1 MVCTNNIPVATAIK
15 YGMNSNELVLAGN
28 QHRSNHDPEQALACY
43 AQAFVLDRHNPH
55 AFNNYGN
62 VLRECGDP
70 AGAIPFLQRAT
81 QLDPANTTA
90 QFNLSVAYLLMG
102 DYDRGWPQYETRW
115 NFEHMAGTLPQ
126 YEQPRWT
133 GQDLDGKTILV
144 LSEQGLGDTIQFVR
158 FLEVLLKQ
166 KAQII
171 LCVNSNLAPL
181 FEKSSAGIQVIDS
194 SQTPEHFD
202 YWTPIMSIPYVT
214 KLTLDRLPNILSYI
228 KADAEKIEHW
238 RKKLGPKNR
247 LRVGFCYSGRRDN
260 WLNEHKGMS
269 IDTMLDL
276 IKRNPNYDWINLQM
290 DASDEDLEKMRDA
303 NCLIYNDQIG
313 NFADTAGLVHHL
325 DVVISVDT
333 AAAHLAGAM
342 GRPTWIPL
350 NCFATDWRWLL
361 KRDDSPWYPS
371 ARLFR
376 QPTQDN
382 WTSVTN
388 KIHQYLSWF
397 KI

>member
-1 MVCTNNIPVATAIK
+1 
-15 YGMNSNELVLAGN
+15 MNSNELVLAGN

-43 AQAFVLDRHNPH
+43 ARAFVLDRHNPH

-102 DYDRGWPQYETRW
+102 DYVRGWPQYETRW

-133 GQDLDGKTILV
+133 GQELDGKTILV

-171 LCVNSNLAPL
+171 LSVNNNLAPL
-181 FEKSSAGIQVIDS
+181 FEKSSAGIQIIDP
-194 SQTPEHFD
+194 SQTPDHFD
-202 YWTPIMSIPYVT
+202 YWTPIMSIPHVT

-228 KADAEKIEHW
+228 KADTEKINHW
-238 RKKLGPKNR
+238 KKQLGLKHR

-276 IKRNPNYDWINLQM
+276 IKRNSNYDWINLQM
-290 DASDEDLEKMRDA
+290 DASPEDLEKMRNA
-303 NCLIYNDQIG
+303 NCLIYNDQIC

-333 AAAHLAGAM
+333 ATAHLAGAM

-350 NCFATDWRWLL
+350 NWFATDWRWLL
-361 KRDDSPWYPS
+361 NRNDSPWYPS

-376 QPTQDN
+376 QPTQDD
-382 WTSVTN
+382 WQSVLDQ
-388 KIHQYLSWF
+388 IHKFLGLF